1 VRNRWLLRPSELG
14 RYHPKLVI
22 GKAMVWGSHISGS
35 PHIIGQHH
43 FRWFPCASNCVS
55 LWCLSGLVEHPT
67 GPGVGFHG
75 DLRQL
80 WSEAAKPGAGLRLSN
95 DSFMVLWSNR
105 LIHLLHLPN
114 GYGSIP
120 INTICRG
127 MNIHLPAILMF
138 TRGTRF

>member
-1 VRNRWLLRPSELG
+1 
-14 RYHPKLVI
+14 
-22 GKAMVWGSHISGS
+22 MVWGSHILGS

-80 WSEAAKPGAGLRLSN
+80 WSEAAKPGAGLRLIRQ
-95 DSFMVLWSNR
+95 FWFC
-105 LIHLLHLPN
+105 
-114 GYGSIP
+114 G
-120 INTICRG
+120 
-127 MNIHLPAILMF
+127 AAA
-138 TRGTRF
+138 

>member
-1 VRNRWLLRPSELG
+1 
-14 RYHPKLVI
+14 
-22 GKAMVWGSHISGS
+22 MVWGSHISGS

-95 DSFMVLWSNR
+95 DSFFGFVEQPPDSLAAPAKWLW
-105 LIHLLHLPN
+105 
-114 GYGSIP
+114 
-120 INTICRG
+120 INTY
-127 MNIHLPAILMF
+127 
-138 TRGTRF
+138 